1 MWCSLI
7 RAVCTC
13 EGEIKMGEDVE
24 ARFARKLASNDS
36 RTRAK
41 ALRSLKKWMV
51 ARSAAED
58 GE

>member
-1 MWCSLI
+1 M
-7 RAVCTC
+7 C
-13 EGEIKMGEDVE
+13 EGEKMGEDIE